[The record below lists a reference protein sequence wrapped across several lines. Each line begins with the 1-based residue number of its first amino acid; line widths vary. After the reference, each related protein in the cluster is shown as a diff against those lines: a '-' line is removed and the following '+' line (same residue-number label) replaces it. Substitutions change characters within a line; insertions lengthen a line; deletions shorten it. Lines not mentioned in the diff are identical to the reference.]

1 MGYRSTMILG
11 IPPEQ
16 KKEFEV
22 ILKKHYGEFMNEVYK
37 TLQLVKENKDVLIYE
52 GEYLKWYPE
61 FADVKEITEFLEN
74 TYKKNETWCFSVGIG
89 EDGKIH
95 TELGEWYDFVGIYT
109 THEIY

>member
-1 MGYRSTMILG
+1 
-11 IPPEQ
+11 
-16 KKEFEV
+16 
-22 ILKKHYGEFMNEVYK
+22 MNEVYK

-61 FADVKEITEFLEN
+61 FDDVKEITEFLEN